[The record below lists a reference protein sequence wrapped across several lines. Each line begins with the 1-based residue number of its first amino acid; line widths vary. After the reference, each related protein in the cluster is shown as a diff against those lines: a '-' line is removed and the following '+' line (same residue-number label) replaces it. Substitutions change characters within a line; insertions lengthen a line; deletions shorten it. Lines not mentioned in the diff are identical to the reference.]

1 MVFNLE
7 RDDAGRAIGRCGTF
21 MDVTE
26 RKRTEAQLFQAQK
39 MESIGR
45 LAGGIAHDYNNLLA
59 IILGYAELV
68 EDGLGDNSGMLAN
81 LRNIQGAANR
91 AATTTR

>member
-1 MVFNLE
+1 
-7 RDDAGRAIGRCGTF
+7 